1 MEWVLVL
8 LLASGPV
15 TMAIPYASE
24 EECLGAGELALPSCS
39 VGIGIFRDVEE
50 VCHRRAYI
58 CAPQPRRI
66 VRAPI
71 PKAKITGPARRDVCC
86 GGGQVHPGNP

>member
-24 EECLGAGELALPSCS
+24 EECLGAG
-39 VGIGIFRDVEE
+39 
-50 VCHRRAYI
+50 
-58 CAPQPRRI
+58 
-66 VRAPI
+66 
-71 PKAKITGPARRDVCC
+71 
-86 GGGQVHPGNP
+86 